1 MVYIETVVNAPIRR
15 SFHRREE
22 PPPPPEDDDGL
33 QTFHYHLPPEL
44 EEIVQPG
51 HLVWAPFGAQEIQAI
66 VIRRVDSAPVPT
78 KAIIRL
84 ARPEPVLTS
93 QQIALAAWIADYYV
107 APFASA
113 LRLFLPPGLLS
124 RADSK
129 SGARVRRE
137 WRVALALAPE
147 AARRRLS
154 TLGRDTGQA
163 RVLAYLLDHP
173 GAPVAEAQLQAE
185 CGLRNHSAIRTLV
198 RQGIVQIEKGQVV
211 LAVDREAATAAL
223 LKLRRADKYAPIVEA
238 LAEAGAPMWRH
249 ELSVKTNATL
259 SWLRE
264 LLSAGVITMQ
274 EEIFV
279 RNPLLGRTFPSDAP
293 PPLTSEQ
300 EAVWRTILTKGF
312 EQPGG
317 SVAFLLHGVT
327 GSGKTEIY
335 LRAIEETLRRG
346 RRAIVLVPEIALT
359 PQTVARFAGRF
370 PNQVTVIHSGL
381 GQGERYDIW
390 RGIREGRY
398 AIVIGPRSALFAP
411 VADLGLIVI
420 DEEHE
425 ATYKQDAEEWGGDK
439 VFYDARTVARRLAE
453 MVGCPL
459 IFGSATPSLETYY
472 AAQQGEVIL
481 LEMAQRVMGHG
492 KAKEKAL
499 YMELPPIEVVDM
511 RQELRA
517 GNRSLFSRSL
527 ASHLMETVAAREQAI
542 LFLNRR
548 GAHTFVMCRDCGHVE
563 ECKRCTAPLTYHAER
578 EGRPPRL
585 VCHHCNQTY
594 STPVECPS
602 CKSKRIRFFG
612 AGTERIEEA
621 VKEIL
626 PGARVLRWDADTTT
640 RKGSHEQLLAAFAN
654 HEADILIGTQMIAKG
669 LDLPLVTL
677 VGVVAA
683 DTGLFLPDFRS
694 GERTFQL
701 LTQVAG
707 RAGRSQRGGRVIIQ
721 TYRPEHYVIQ
731 AAARHDYHGFY
742 MRELA
747 FRREHGY
754 PPLRRMARLIYW
766 DKRLERVKQETK
778 RMAAV
783 LRHRLKEMGLEGL
796 GSSLLG
802 PAPAFFERYR
812 GYYRWQLL
820 LRAPEPSAV
829 LRGLDIPLGWRIDID
844 PLTTL

>member
-1 MVYIETVVNAPIRR
+1 
-15 SFHRREE
+15 
-22 PPPPPEDDDGL
+22 
-33 QTFHYHLPPEL
+33 
-44 EEIVQPG
+44 
-51 HLVWAPFGAQEIQAI
+51 
-66 VIRRVDSAPVPT
+66 
-78 KAIIRL
+78 
-84 ARPEPVLTS
+84 
-93 QQIALAAWIADYYV
+93 
-107 APFASA
+107 
-113 LRLFLPPGLLS
+113 
-124 RADSK
+124 
-129 SGARVRRE
+129 
-137 WRVALALAPE
+137 
-147 AARRRLS
+147 
-154 TLGRDTGQA
+154 
-163 RVLAYLLDHP
+163 
-173 GAPVAEAQLQAE
+173 
-185 CGLRNHSAIRTLV
+185 
-198 RQGIVQIEKGQVV
+198 
-211 LAVDREAATAAL
+211 
-223 LKLRRADKYAPIVEA
+223 
-238 LAEAGAPMWRH
+238 
-249 ELSVKTNATL
+249 
-259 SWLRE
+259 
-264 LLSAGVITMQ
+264 
-274 EEIFV
+274 
-279 RNPLLGRTFPSDAP
+279 
-293 PPLTSEQ
+293 
-300 EAVWRTILTKGF
+300 
-312 EQPGG
+312 
-317 SVAFLLHGVT
+317 
-327 GSGKTEIY
+327 
-335 LRAIEETLRRG
+335 
-346 RRAIVLVPEIALT
+346 
-359 PQTVARFAGRF
+359 
-370 PNQVTVIHSGL
+370 
-381 GQGERYDIW
+381 
-390 RGIREGRY
+390 
-398 AIVIGPRSALFAP
+398 
-411 VADLGLIVI
+411 
-420 DEEHE
+420 
-425 ATYKQDAEEWGGDK
+425 
-439 VFYDARTVARRLAE
+439 
-453 MVGCPL
+453 
-459 IFGSATPSLETYY
+459 
-472 AAQQGEVIL
+472 L

-492 KAKEKAL
+492 KADEEGKAL

-563 ECKRCTAPLTYHAER
+563 ECKRCTAPLTYHAEY

-594 STPVECPS
+594 PTPVECPR

-621 VKEIL
+621 VREIL

-701 LTQVAG
+701 LAQVAG

-778 RMAAV
+778 RMAAA
-783 LRHRLKEMGLEGL
+783 LRYRLREMGLEGQA
-796 GSSLLG
+796 SSLLG